1 MFMRTKFFVAAAALC
16 LTAFTACSDNE
27 VLKPEVGGDNTY
39 LFNEEGKGYIR
50 LSLDVP
56 VSGTGIGLPD
66 QVAEAKTRADN
77 SPNDE
82 NGTYNEYEVKSAYL
96 LIFTGN
102 DADNAKFSAAY
113 NMTNNFKLVDKNE
126 ITSTAEIIQEING
139 SNITSNLWAYVI
151 LNKPS
156 DIEFPE
162 RSNKIRVGANKY
174 WTVSGNTVTDTNPTA
189 TEITGMSY
197 KEFAT
202 LVALSKT
209 DETYFNSNGFFMG
222 NSPLSTKN
230 DAGAADANVT
240 TLVQIKATSIYPS
253 RQAAEQG
260 TESTEIFVE
269 RALAKVEVINNVASG
284 AQPLTFKDKDNKDV
298 KYSYEVKGWMFDN
311 TAKQEYL
318 TRNVSGFAK
327 WRNYVSS
334 HLQGAVSRMI
344 EKSPILSGHDFYRI
358 NFAVAPTFAVD
369 YNAEYFNHVADIK
382 NVEEAA
388 WKNMG
393 TVGYCFENTFDVNH
407 MKDQQSTRV
416 IVKVQLKKEGEDNAS
431 AFYTRSDKGSVI
443 YVTTDDLKNELL
455 NEVWSWDFVQSWV
468 KAHKA
473 EQKNPTAAS
482 LTADFAKKF
491 DENNQKTTLSVSA
504 IKNDNGDF
512 TATDGFDAVMAEIN
526 KRLANITL
534 REYKDGMAY
543 YPVLIQH
550 FGGETPWKSEYV
562 ALNGTEPYS
571 SSNPDADYLGRYG
584 VVRNTW
590 YAVNVNNVKTLG
602 ESGMPENGGKWDDS
616 VERYL
621 SVKIHTVKWQKRTQ
635 NTDL

>member
-1 MFMRTKFFVAAAALC
+1 M
-16 LTAFTACSDNE
+16 
-27 VLKPEVGGDNTY
+27 VGGDNTY

-56 VSGTGIGLPD
+56 VAG
-66 QVAEAKTRADN
+66 TRATT
-77 SPNDE
+77 PND
-82 NGTYNEYEVKSAYL
+82 NGVLDEYKVNNAWL
-96 LIFTGN
+96 LLFTG
-102 DADNAKFSAAY
+102 DSESNATFSAAY
-113 NMTNNFKLVDKNE
+113 NMTGNFALVDHDE
-126 ITSTAEIIQEING
+126 ITSTAQIIQEING
-139 SNITSNLWAYVI
+139 AGIADSSDPTNMKLMAYVM
-151 LNKPS
+151 LNKPEAITFDKNTIKLTDAVQKYDNGS
-156 DIEFPE
+156 NAKSETNEAMTYEEFV
-162 RSNKIRVGANKY
+162 K
-174 WTVSGNTVTDTNPTA
+174 
-189 TEITGMSY
+189 
-197 KEFAT
+197 
-202 LVALSKT
+202 LVAAAQT
-209 DETYFNSNGFFMG
+209 DEKIFTSNGFFMG
-222 NSPLSTKN
+222 NSPLSNKN
-230 DAGAADANVT
+230 DAADNAKDAVAT
-240 TLVQIKATSIYPS
+240 TLVKIDANSIYPS

-334 HLQGAVSRMI
+334 NLQGAVSRMI

-358 NFAVAPTFAVD
+358 NFAEAPTFAVD

-416 IVKVQLKKEGEDNAS
+416 IVKVQLKKEGEENAS

-482 LTADFAKKF
+482 LTADFAKAF
-491 DENNQKTTLSVSA
+491 DGNNQKTTLSVSA

-512 TATDGFDAVMAEIN
+512 TATDGFDAVMTEIN

-571 SSNPDADYLGRYG
+571 SNDPDADYLGRYG

>member
-1 MFMRTKFFVAAAALC
+1 
-16 LTAFTACSDNE
+16 
-27 VLKPEVGGDNTY
+27 
-39 LFNEEGKGYIR
+39 
-50 LSLDVP
+50 
-56 VSGTGIGLPD
+56 
-66 QVAEAKTRADN
+66 
-77 SPNDE
+77 
-82 NGTYNEYEVKSAYL
+82 
-96 LIFTGN
+96 
-102 DADNAKFSAAY
+102 
-113 NMTNNFKLVDKNE
+113 
-126 ITSTAEIIQEING
+126 
-139 SNITSNLWAYVI
+139 
-151 LNKPS
+151 
-156 DIEFPE
+156 
-162 RSNKIRVGANKY
+162 
-174 WTVSGNTVTDTNPTA
+174 
-189 TEITGMSY
+189 
-197 KEFAT
+197 
-202 LVALSKT
+202 
-209 DETYFNSNGFFMG
+209 
-222 NSPLSTKN
+222 
-230 DAGAADANVT
+230 
-240 TLVQIKATSIYPS
+240 
-253 RQAAEQG
+253 
-260 TESTEIFVE
+260 
-269 RALAKVEVINNVASG
+269 
-284 AQPLTFKDKDNKDV
+284 
-298 KYSYEVKGWMFDN
+298 
-311 TAKQEYL
+311 
-318 TRNVSGFAK
+318 
-327 WRNYVSS
+327 
-334 HLQGAVSRMI
+334 MI

-382 NVEEAA
+382 GVKDAA

-512 TATDGFDAVMAEIN
+512 TATDGFDAVMTEIN

-571 SSNPDADYLGRYG
+571 SSDPDADYLGRYG